1 MSMSIGMAQGMNALI
16 SINSHLS
23 DMQAQALSGKK
34 VNSAADGLAA
44 FLSAKNYSDRSSR
57 LANVNDTLGTNL
69 QTIKAAQTGLNSIR
83 TTVSDALDTLKAASQ
98 TQSFVAATNATKT
111 AKATPSASAT
121 SINIGFTVW
130 NAANTQQ
137 FTPAQQAITNDTAL
151 VAANGN
157 VMRLGNQNLAQG
169 QVFKINGTS
178 IKIGAA
184 ADVAGGAGT
193 DAAPT
198 VVTTV
203 GQLLAAMR
211 GAIGSTTLPQ
221 IAAYNYNGQNVLLTG
236 GSLGTNAASPNT
248 ITFAQT
254 ALGTAAAATNI
265 NQMFA
270 GTRGYN
276 ANAAADYT
284 QDVASGVT
292 ATNGLQSYTLTSTD
306 IAVSGGTNGQA
317 ADARRAAA
325 AKSFKLAIDQIGQY
339 LKSSSVSGTNL
350 LNGDSLKVTFDEKG
364 TNTSFQ
370 LQDAANNALT
380 FTAASLGIV
389 NAATGASPDITANF
403 ATNAEA
409 NDAQGNA
416 VGLNAAIDKLTNAL
430 STLSLGDSQVAQ
442 FQATTNNR
450 VDFNK
455 SIVSLLDDA
464 SNSLTA
470 ADMSQVAAQ
479 TAALQ
484 VQQSFAQ
491 TILANTKQS
500 DQSIM
505 QLLR

>member
-16 SINSHLS
+16 SVNSQLS

-44 FLSAKNYSDRSSR
+44 YLSAKNYSDRSSR

-98 TQSFVAATNATKT
+98 TQSFVAATNATQT

-221 IAAYNYNGQNVLLTG
+221 IAAYNYNGQNVVLTG

-292 ATNGLQSYTLTSTD
+292 ATNGLH
-306 IAVSGGTNGQA
+306 
-317 ADARRAAA
+317 
-325 AKSFKLAIDQIGQY
+325 ID
-339 LKSSSVSGTNL
+339 VH
-350 LNGDSLKVTFDEKG
+350 
-364 TNTSFQ
+364 
-370 LQDAANNALT
+370 
-380 FTAASLGIV
+380 
-389 NAATGASPDITANF
+389 
-403 ATNAEA
+403 
-409 NDAQGNA
+409 
-416 VGLNAAIDKLTNAL
+416 
-430 STLSLGDSQVAQ
+430 
-442 FQATTNNR
+442 
-450 VDFNK
+450 
-455 SIVSLLDDA
+455 
-464 SNSLTA
+464 
-470 ADMSQVAAQ
+470 
-479 TAALQ
+479 
-484 VQQSFAQ
+484 
-491 TILANTKQS
+491 
-500 DQSIM
+500 
-505 QLLR
+505 